1 MIGGGS
7 SPGHGWRV
15 VDARPGY
22 VKVIR
27 DWISCA
33 LTRHGCPVDPDDA
46 VLAVGE
52 LFTNAVTHGPAD
64 GQVLVGYW
72 LWSGGARLVV
82 CDGGGAGT
90 PQVCQVTD
98 QTEGGRGLQVVDSI
112 TTRWGSFH
120 SAGNLVVWCEF
131 GHPRRV
137 RSSTA
142 WAWFHCVTAWA
153 WFHCVLA
160 GKTPRL
166 AQGSRRGR
174 AEPEPTEADPTV
186 PVHAAASTAAG
197 RPPRDTGLHTPAAPV
212 APLTAVAP
220 DRRQA

>member
-1 MIGGGS
+1 MIGGG

-64 GQVLVGYW
+64 GRVLVGYW

-82 CDGGGAGT
+82 CDGGGAGR
-90 PQVCQVTD
+90 PQVRQVTD

-112 TTRWGSFH
+112 TSRWGSFH
-120 SAGNLVVWCEF
+120 SAGNLVVWCDF
-131 GHPRRV
+131 GHLRRV
-137 RSSTA
+137 PSS
-142 WAWFHCVTAWA
+142 TAWA

-166 AQGSRRGR
+166 ARGSRRGR
-174 AEPEPTEADPTV
+174 TESEPTGADPTV
-186 PVHAAASTAAG
+186 PVHAAASTVAG
-197 RPPRDTGLHTPAAPV
+197 RRPSDTGIHTPD
-212 APLTAVAP
+212 APLTAAAP